1 MSGLDVKVVFS
12 SHEGSNSRVR
22 TKRPHTQLDMVKE
35 LTRACRLEPEKILTK
50 KPFTG
55 PKSYYSVD
63 REDGAVKITLDW
75 FSSDLRQ

>member
-1 MSGLDVKVVFS
+1 
-12 SHEGSNSRVR
+12 
-22 TKRPHTQLDMVKE
+22 MVKE